1 MEQCPQ
7 CKTERTPGENFCDSC
22 GHKYTI
28 SSESTPQT
36 ESPPQTQSP
45 SKESESLE
53 DYEKGYLARMS
64 ADESKPETTNN
75 NPTQGVILIPTSNN
89 SSEETIHFDENP
101 KTVGRADV
109 SEVLKS
115 RNADP
120 LQVSR
125 KQFTIFKESNEYYL
139 EDGKTSV
146 QDTPSGNHTVVNGT
160 DITGKGKI
168 KLNNN
173 DVIGMATVLDVT
185 FRLV

>member
-7 CKTERTPGENFCDSC
+7 CKTERTLGENFCDNC
-22 GHKYTI
+22 GHKYTT
-28 SSESTPQT
+28 SSKSQPETQQQSQSQESK
-36 ESPPQTQSP
+36 SF
-45 SKESESLE
+45 E
-53 DYEKGYLARMS
+53 DYEKDYLARIS
-64 ADESKPETTNN
+64 TDESQPETTNN
-75 NPTQGVILIPTSNN
+75 NPTRGAILIPTPNN
-89 SSEETIHFDENP
+89 SSEETIYFDESP
-101 KTVGRADV
+101 KTVGRTDV

-139 EDGKTSV
+139 EDDKTSV

>member
-1 MEQCPQ
+1 MDQCPQ
-7 CKTERTPGENFCDSC
+7 CKTERTPGEIFCDNC
-22 GHKYTI
+22 GHKYAI

-36 ESPPQTQSP
+36 QSS
-45 SKESESLE
+45 SKESQSFE
-53 DYEKGYLARMS
+53 DYEKDYLNRIS
-64 ADESKPETTNN
+64 TDESQPETTNN
-75 NPTQGVILIPTSNN
+75 NPIRGVILIPTANN
-89 SSEETIHFDENP
+89 SGEETIHFDESP
-101 KTVGRADV
+101 KTVGRENV

-125 KQFTIFKESNEYYL
+125 KQFTIFKESDEYYL
-139 EDGKTSV
+139 EDGKTSI
-146 QDTPSGNHTVVNGT
+146 QDTPSGNHTMVNGI

>member
-7 CKTERTPGENFCDSC
+7 CKTERTPGENFCDNC
-22 GHKYTI
+22 GHKYTTP
-28 SSESTPQT
+28 SGSTSE
-36 ESPPQTQSP
+36 TQSV
-45 SKESESLE
+45 SKEPQSFEE
-53 DYEKGYLARMS
+53 YEKDYLARIS
-64 ADESKPETTNN
+64 ADESEPETTSNT
-75 NPTQGVILIPTSNN
+75 PVQGAILIPTPNN
-89 SSEETIHFDENP
+89 SGEETIYFDNSP
-101 KTVGRADV
+101 KTIGRSDI

-115 RNADP
+115 RNIDP

-125 KQFTIFKESNEYYL
+125 KQFTIFKESNDYYL

-146 QDTPSGNHTVVNGT
+146 QDTPSGNHTVVNGK
-160 DITGKGKI
+160 DITEKGKI

>member
-7 CKTERTPGENFCDSC
+7 CKTERTPGENFCDNC
-22 GHKYTI
+22 GHKYAV
-28 SSESTPQT
+28 SSESA
-36 ESPPQTQSP
+36 PQTQSP
-45 SKESESLE
+45 SKEPPSFEN
-53 DYEKGYLARMS
+53 YEKDYLARIS
-64 ADESKPETTNN
+64 ADGSESETINN
-75 NPTQGVILIPTSNN
+75 NPIQGAILIPTPNN
-89 SSEETIHFDENP
+89 SGEETIHFDENP
-101 KTVGRADV
+101 KTVGRANV

-125 KQFTIFKESNEYYL
+125 NQFTIFKESDDYYL

-146 QDTPSGNHTVVNGT
+146 QDAPSGNHTMVNGT

-168 KLNNN
+168 KLNDN

-185 FRLV
+185 FRFV